1 MPQLLLHSAS
11 FSGIQSPFW
20 SHHSLC
26 QSIPFSPVWGPLSV
40 LLYSVKLVRMGS
52 LVRLIC
58 ILNPGEARHGRRMR
72 ALARRQV
79 GSGELERLRRVSA
92 LFLRIC
98 SPCMASGH
106 LRALLIIYSIASRNC
121 IRRGFWFFFSCPNC
135 NQHGCL

>member
-1 MPQLLLHSAS
+1 MAQLLLHSAS

-26 QSIPFSPVWGPLSV
+26 QSIPFSPVWGALSV

-58 ILNPGEARHGRRMR
+58 ILNPGEARHQRRMR

-79 GSGELERLRRVSA
+79 GSGGIRAVTPRPCA
-92 LFLRIC
+92 LFTYPQLVRGIR
-98 SPCMASGH
+98 SPARTPHYLEYCFMELYKEGV
-106 LRALLIIYSIASRNC
+106 LVLFLLS
-121 IRRGFWFFFSCPNC
+121 
-135 NQHGCL
+135 QL

>member
-58 ILNPGEARHGRRMR
+58 ILNPGEARHRRRMR

-79 GSGELERLRRVSA
+79 DSGELEQLRRVSA
-92 LFLRIC
+92 LFLRVR
-98 SPCMASGH
+98 SLNMASGH
-106 LRALLIIYSIASRNC
+106 LRTLLIIYSIASWNC
-121 IRRGFWFFFSCPNC
+121 IRRGFWFSFSSRNR